1 VSCSCFPMFSAAL
14 GRFGATK
21 GNRQRLLVICVRCV
35 EISRV
40 LGRVRGAEERRP
52 CLCSA
57 SAHFRMPFRRRKMGA
72 WALRIPQPTDCVVLR
87 SEHSV
92 SDALVLI
99 CSFGFGCSYVSDF
112 RRCSIEN
119 YLSSTQRRNGFESLN
134 LSSYASCG
142 SDVICVAVS

>member
-1 VSCSCFPMFSAAL
+1 VSLFSFCAFSDAFQAAKDGSL
-14 GRFGATK
+14 GA
-21 GNRQRLLVICVRCV
+21 QD
-35 EISRV
+35 S
-40 LGRVRGAEERRP
+40 
-52 CLCSA
+52 S
-57 SAHFRMPFRRRKMGA
+57 
-72 WALRIPQPTDCVVLR
+72 TDCVVLR